1 MDQRDKQSSEILDVV
16 DLEDRV
22 IGQATRSDV
31 HKRALA
37 HRAAHIFLFNSAGSI
52 YVQRRSPSKD
62 RHPSKLDSS
71 AAGHVD
77 SGENYLDCA
86 IRELKEE
93 LGIEAVPVK
102 VLKVAACP
110 ETDNEHVELFEVYS
124 DVAPIP
130 DWEEISSGDFM
141 SPANLTDL
149 MRKDPDD
156 FVPAFVLLWRL
167 YLKTK
172 FQ

>member
-22 IGQATRSDV
+22 IGQATRFDV
-31 HKRALA
+31 HNRALS
-37 HRAAHIFLFNSAGSI
+37 HRAAHIFLFNSTGYF

-62 RHPSKLDSS
+62 QHPSKLDSS

-110 ETDNEHVELFEVYS
+110 ETDNEHVELFEVHS

-130 DWEEISSGDFM
+130 DWEEISSGVFM

-149 MRKDPDD
+149 ISSDPED

>member
-16 DLEDRV
+16 DFDDRV

-31 HKRALA
+31 HNRALL
-37 HRAAHIFLFNSAGSI
+37 HRAAHIFLFNSIGSI

-77 SGENYLDCA
+77 SGESYLDCA
-86 IRELKEE
+86 VRELKEE

-110 ETDNEHVELFEVYS
+110 ETDNEHVELFEVHS
-124 DVAPIP
+124 DIAPIP
-130 DWEEISSGDFM
+130 DWEEISSGVFM

-149 MRKDPDD
+149 MRNDPDD

-172 FQ
+172 SQ

>member
-1 MDQRDKQSSEILDVV
+1 MDECEKQSSEILDVV
-16 DLEDRV
+16 DEDDRV

-31 HKRALA
+31 HKNDLA
-37 HRAAHIFLFNSAGSI
+37 HRASHILLFNSAGSI

-77 SGENYLDCA
+77 SGESYLDCA

-93 LGIEAVPVK
+93 LGIEAIPVK
-102 VLKVAACP
+102 VLKIAACR
-110 ETDNEHVELFEVYS
+110 ETDNEHVELFEVHS
-124 DVAPIP
+124 DVVPSP
-130 DWEEISSGDFM
+130 NWEEITSGVFM
-141 SPANLTDL
+141 TPANLTDL
-149 MRKDPDD
+149 MRTDPED

-167 YLKTK
+167 YLKMK
-172 FQ
+172 SQ